1 MEWLLVKMANITTEI
16 SKIEIQTRGED
27 VRDAFTDACEK
38 IALELL
44 PNAETEGYFLTVNSS
59 GSWEAM
65 PWT

>member
-1 MEWLLVKMANITTEI
+1 MANIVSETAAI
-16 SKIEIQTRGED
+16 SNQQRGED

-38 IALELL
+38 IAPELL
-44 PNAETEGYFLTVNSS
+44 PDAETEGYFLTVNSS

>member
-1 MEWLLVKMANITTEI
+1 MANISNEI
-16 SKIEIQTRGED
+16 SIIMNSSRGED

-38 IALELL
+38 TAPELL

>member
-1 MEWLLVKMANITTEI
+1 MANISSEI
-16 SKIEIQTRGED
+16 NIISTQARGED

-38 IALELL
+38 IAPELL
-44 PNAETEGYFLTVNSS
+44 PDAETEGYVLTVNSS

>member
-1 MEWLLVKMANITTEI
+1 MSSIVDNTANIE
-16 SKIEIQTRGED
+16 SAMRGED

-44 PNAETEGYFLTVNSS
+44 PDATTEGYFLTVNSS

>member
-1 MEWLLVKMANITTEI
+1 MANI
-16 SKIEIQTRGED
+16 IQENTIILNQSRGED

-38 IALELL
+38 IAPELL
-44 PNAETEGYFLTVNSS
+44 PDAETEGYFLTVNSS

>member
-1 MEWLLVKMANITTEI
+1 MANINNEI
-16 SKIEIQTRGED
+16 ASISNDDRGED

-38 IALELL
+38 IAPELL
-44 PNAETEGYFLTVNSS
+44 PDAETEGYFLTVNSS